1 MSLTEL
7 TARELSQGIKA
18 RRFSCREV
26 MEAYLARIERI
37 NPLVNAIVNLRDPEI
52 LLQRADER
60 DRELAD
66 GHWRGV
72 LHGLPQAIKD
82 LAATSDITTTLGSP
96 IFKTF
101 LPGEDSIH
109 VARIRQAGAIVIGKT
124 NAPEFG
130 LGSHTFNPL
139 FGPTR
144 NPYDLSKSAGGSS
157 GGAAAALA
165 TDMLP
170 VADGSD
176 MMGSLRNPAAYNN
189 VIGMRPGIGRVPSGP
204 APEVFLDPMATD
216 GPMGRSVGDVAMLL
230 SVQAGYDPRAPLSLD
245 GDGSEF
251 TRPLDADMK
260 GKRIGWL
267 GDLGGHLPFENGVLP
282 LCEAAL
288 SAFQDIGCVVEEAD
302 IGFDMARVWEAWV
315 TLRHWRVSA
324 KLGPH
329 YHDPAKR
336 DLLKDTA
343 IWEIENG
350 LRLDVPH
357 IQAASEVR
365 SAFHRAMLN
374 LFESFDFL
382 ILPSAQLFPFD
393 VDLAWPGEIAGWTM
407 DTYHR
412 WMEVVVPASLLGL
425 PTLAMPAG
433 FSGTGLPMGI
443 QIIGSPRADLDV
455 LRIGHAYEQAT
466 SWLSMKPGLVVDKPA
481 G

>member
-1 MSLTEL
+1 MPLTEL
-7 TARELSQGIKA
+7 SARELSQGIRA

-37 NPLVNAIVNLRDPEI
+37 NPAVNAIVNLRDPEI
-52 LLQRADER
+52 LLRLADER
-60 DRELAD
+60 DLDLSEGRW
-66 GHWRGV
+66 HGV

-82 LAATSDITTTLGSP
+82 LAATSDIPTTHGSP
-96 IFKTF
+96 IFKAF
-101 LPGEDSIH
+101 LPEEDSIH
-109 VARIRQAGAIVIGKT
+109 VSRIRQAGAIVIGKT

-130 LGSHTFNPL
+130 LGSHTFNPV

-144 NPYDLSKSAGGSS
+144 NPYDLTKSAGGSS

-165 TDMLP
+165 TQMLP

-189 VIGMRPGIGRVPSGP
+189 VIGMRPSIGRVPSGP
-204 APEVFLDPMATD
+204 APEIFLDPMATD
-216 GPMGRSVGDVAMLL
+216 GPMGRNVGDVAMLL

-251 TRPLDADMK
+251 ALPLDAAMN

-267 GDLGGHLPFENGVLP
+267 GDLGGHLAFEAGVLP
-282 LCEAAL
+282 LCQAAL
-288 SAFQDIGCVVEEAD
+288 GAFRDIGCTVEEAD
-302 IGFDMARVWEAWV
+302 IGFDMERVWQTWL

-324 KLGPH
+324 RLGPH
-329 YHDPAKR
+329 YHDPAR
-336 DLLKDTA
+336 RGLLKDTA

-350 LRLDVPH
+350 FRLDVPH

-365 SAFHRAMLN
+365 TAFYLAVMR
-374 LFESFDFL
+374 LFQRYDFL

-393 VDLAWPGEIAGWTM
+393 VELAWPAAIAGRAM

-412 WMEVVVPASLLGL
+412 WMEAVVPASLLGL

-433 FSGTGLPMGI
+433 FSGRGLPMGI
-443 QIIGSPRADLDV
+443 QIIARPRADLDV

-466 SWLSMKPGLVVDKPA
+466 DWLGRRPTGF
-481 G
+481 